1 MRHRNL
7 SPSVKSYHFLPT
19 HAFLQGPCPVLLGSS
34 TIQIAWATPARTS
47 CTGTCGEG
55 CAPASF
61 PTKPSLSLQPGRV
74 TGCLQCKSQ
83 VIAGPEQ
90 NSLMPGRQSAQVY
103 GHPIFLSFPHIF
115 LDFLVQRESKR
126 YILKTI
132 RFCSSRGRNCL
143 FNRRVISSQPDVTS

>member
-7 SPSVKSYHFLPT
+7 SPSVKSYHFLQT
-19 HAFLQGPCPVLLGSS
+19 HAFLQGKVLLGSS

-47 CTGTCGEG
+47 CAGTCGEG

-74 TGCLQCKSQ
+74 AGCLQRNSQ

-90 NSLMPGRQSAQVY
+90 NSLMPGRQSAQVD

-115 LDFLVQRESKR
+115 LDFLVRESKP

-132 RFCSSRGRNCL
+132 RFCTSRGRNCL